1 MNSDPNR
8 FTHQRLTEIAL
19 MEEAILPL
27 AEAALL
33 LAIEIGEDASIQQ
46 YLNRIDSLAEDFNL
60 YRQSV
65 PEITGAKAMI
75 SFFYKETGFAGNKSN
90 YFDPANSYL
99 NKVIDNRVGI
109 PISLAILQMSIGARL
124 DIPVEGIGFPGHF
137 LVRYKEDGGSLVDPF
152 FGRELSTNDCKTLL
166 KQISGGR
173 LELDNTHLRVAT
185 KREILV
191 RLIDNLKSIFWRKKE
206 WKQCQRCI
214 ENQILL
220 SPKKSQFELQ
230 LGAIFEMRGA
240 QTKAERKYK
249 EIITDQDFSEDI
261 RSIAIKR
268 LSSFVQQPTVIH

>member
-8 FTHQRLTEIAL
+8 FTNQRLAEIAL
-19 MEEAILPL
+19 MEEPCLPL

-46 YLNRIDSLAEDFNL
+46 YLNKIDSLAEDFNL
-60 YRQSV
+60 YRRSV

-75 SFFYKETGFAGNKSN
+75 SFFYKETGFSGNKSN

-109 PISLAILQMSIGARL
+109 PISLAILQMSIGTKL
-124 DIPVEGIGFPGHF
+124 DIPLEGIGFPGHF

-152 FGRELSTNDCKTLL
+152 FGRELSTHDCKTMLQ
-166 KQISGGR
+166 QISGGR

-191 RLIDNLKSIFWRKKE
+191 RLIDNLKSIFWKGKE

-220 SPKKSQFELQ
+220 SRKKSQFELQ
-230 LGAIFEMRGA
+230 LGAVFEMRGD
-240 QTKAERKYK
+240 QLEAERKYE
-249 EIITDQDFSEDI
+249 EIIADQDFSDDI

-268 LSSFVQQPTVIH
+268 LLSFATQPTVVH

>member
-8 FTHQRLTEIAL
+8 FTHQRLAEIAL
-19 MEEAILPL
+19 MEEPCLPL

-46 YLNRIDSLAEDFNL
+46 YLNKIDSLAEDFNL
-60 YRQSV
+60 YRRSV

-75 SFFYKETGFAGNKSN
+75 SFFYKETGFSGNKSN

-109 PISLAILQMSIGARL
+109 PISLAILQMSIGTKL
-124 DIPVEGIGFPGHF
+124 DIPLEGIGFPGHF

-152 FGRELSTNDCKTLL
+152 FGRELSTHDCKTMLQ
-166 KQISGGR
+166 QISGGR

-191 RLIDNLKSIFWRKKE
+191 RLIDNLKSIFWKGKE

-230 LGAIFEMRGA
+230 LGAVFEMRGD
-240 QTKAERKYK
+240 QLEAERKYE
-249 EIITDQDFSEDI
+249 EIIADQDFSDDI

-268 LSSFVQQPTVIH
+268 LLSFATQPTVVH

>member
-8 FTHQRLTEIAL
+8 FTHQRLAEITL
-19 MEEAILPL
+19 MEEPCLPL

-46 YLNRIDSLAEDFNL
+46 YLNKIDSLAEDFNL
-60 YRQSV
+60 YRRSV

-75 SFFYKETGFAGNKSN
+75 SFFYKETGFSGNKSN

-109 PISLAILQMSIGARL
+109 PISLAILQMSIGTKL
-124 DIPVEGIGFPGHF
+124 DIPLEGIGFPGHF

-152 FGRELSTNDCKTLL
+152 FGRELSTHDCKTMLQ
-166 KQISGGR
+166 QISGGR

-191 RLIDNLKSIFWRKKE
+191 RLIDNLKSIFWKGKE

-220 SPKKSQFELQ
+220 SRKKSQFELQ
-230 LGAIFEMRGA
+230 LGAVFEMRGD
-240 QTKAERKYK
+240 QLEAERKYE
-249 EIITDQDFSEDI
+249 EIIADQDFSDDI

-268 LSSFVQQPTVIH
+268 LLSFATQPTVVH

>member
-19 MEEAILPL
+19 MEEAFLPL

-33 LAIEIGEDASIQQ
+33 IAIEIGEDASIEQ

-75 SFFYKETGFAGNKSN
+75 SFFYKETGFTGNKSN

-152 FGRELSTNDCKTLL
+152 FGRELNTHDCKTLL

-206 WKQCQRCI
+206 WKKCQRCI

-240 QTKAERKYK
+240 QPKAERKYK

-268 LSSFVQQPTVIH
+268 LSSFARQPTVVH